1 MSVETYGAQ
10 ECRVYF
16 VQESVYGQ
24 TPTNPTMLGINSEGP
39 EPKINPAL
47 IEVMGVGS
55 KDLQALYPGMRKVNL
70 KIAHVPS
77 PLASTTFLQ
86 HVQTLN
92 SLSVL
97 VAYYKGLWAS
107 PSNIIAFLHTGCK
120 IDKLTVNCKVDDI
133 IKADVEL
140 IGQNVSRSTSLPTG
154 ATYGDYP
161 GGIPFYNAKMQKGA
175 AGGGSLT
182 DLTDV
187 TDWKFEIQNNLKE
200 VPVIQSGGTALLLK
214 YLRER
219 NRKLSGELTLEFE
232 SDWALVDLL
241 ADSQFSLNFILGTG
255 HQALFTYCKW
265 EEFNPTTK
273 IKDLVSVKLKFLA
286 QTVAIT

>member
-1 MSVETYGAQ
+1 MSVETYGAH

-24 TPTNPTMLGINSEGP
+24 TPTNPTMLGINNEGP
-39 EPKINPAL
+39 EPKIAPSL
-47 IEVMGVGS
+47 IEVMGVGNR
-55 KDLQALYPGMRKVNL
+55 DLQALVAGMRKVEL
-70 KIAHVPS
+70 KIPHTLS
-77 PLASTTFLQ
+77 DLAPINFIQ

-97 VAYYKGLWAS
+97 VAYYKGLFAS
-107 PSNIIAFLHTGCK
+107 PTNVIAFMHTGCK
-120 IDKLTVNCKVDDI
+120 IDKVSVSCKIDEIV
-133 IKADVEL
+133 KADVEL
-140 IGQNVSRSTSLPTG
+140 IGRNVSRSTSLPTG

-161 GGIPFYNAKMQKGA
+161 GGIPFFNTKVQKGA
-175 AGGGSLT
+175 ASGGSYA
-182 DLTDV
+182 DLTDI
-187 TDWKFEIQNNLKE
+187 TDWKFEIQNNLKA
-200 VPVIQSGGTALLLK
+200 VVTIQSGGTGLLLK

-232 SDWALVDLL
+232 NDWALADLL
-241 ADSQFSLNFILGTG
+241 ADSQFSLNFNLSGG
-255 HQALFTYCKW
+255 KQALFTYCKW

-286 QTVAIT
+286 QTVAIS

>member
-1 MSVETYGAQ
+1 MSVETYGAH

-16 VQESVYGQ
+16 VQETTYGQ
-24 TPTNPTMLGINSEGP
+24 IPANPSMLGINNEGP
-39 EPKINPAL
+39 EPKIAPSL
-47 IEVMGVGS
+47 IEIMGVGS
-55 KDLQALYPGMRKVNL
+55 RDLQNLVAGMRKVDL
-70 KIAHVPS
+70 KIPHTLS
-77 PLASTTFLQ
+77 PLAPINFIQ

-97 VAYYKGLWAS
+97 VAYYKGLFAS
-107 PSNIIAFLHTGCK
+107 PTNIIAHLHTGCK
-120 IDKLTVNCKVDDI
+120 IDKVSVSCKVDDI
-133 IKADVEL
+133 VKADVEL

-161 GGIPFYNAKMQKGA
+161 GGIPFYNTKVQKGA

-187 TDWKFEIQNNLKE
+187 TDWKFEIQNNLKA
-200 VPVIQSGGTALLLK
+200 VVTIQSGGTGLLLK

-232 SDWALVDLL
+232 NDWALADLL
-241 ADSQFSLNFILGTG
+241 ADSQFSLNFNLGG
-255 HQALFTYCKW
+255 GKAALFTYCKW

-286 QTVAIT
+286 QTVAIS

>member
-1 MSVETYGAQ
+1 MSVETYGAH

-24 TPTNPTMLGINSEGP
+24 TPTNPTMLGINNEGP
-39 EPKINPAL
+39 EPKIAPSL

-55 KDLQALYPGMRKVNL
+55 RDLQALVAGMRKVDL
-70 KIAHVPS
+70 KIPHTLS
-77 PLASTTFLQ
+77 DLAPINFIQ

-97 VAYYKGLWAS
+97 VAYYKGLFTS
-107 PSNIIAFLHTGCK
+107 PTNVIAFMHTGCK
-120 IDKLTVNCKVDDI
+120 IDKVSVSCKVDEI
-133 IKADVEL
+133 VKADVEL
-140 IGQNVSRSTSLPTG
+140 IGRNVSRSTSLPTG

-161 GGIPFYNAKMQKGA
+161 GGIPFFNTKVQKGA
-175 AGGGSLT
+175 AGGGT
-182 DLTDV
+182 YADLTDV
-187 TDWKFEIQNNLKE
+187 TDWKFEIQNNLKA
-200 VPVIQSGGTALLLK
+200 VNTIQSGGTGLLLK

-232 SDWALVDLL
+232 NDWALADLL
-241 ADSQFSLNFILGTG
+241 ADSQFSLNFNLSGG
-255 HQALFTYCKW
+255 KQALFTYCKW

-286 QTVAIT
+286 QTVSIT

>member
-1 MSVETYGAQ
+1 VSVETYGAH

-24 TPTNPTMLGINSEGP
+24 TPTNPTMLGINNEGP
-39 EPKINPAL
+39 EPKIAPSL

-55 KDLQALYPGMRKVNL
+55 RDLQALVAGMRKVDL
-70 KIAHVPS
+70 KIPHTLS
-77 PLASTTFLQ
+77 DLAPINFIQ
-86 HVQTLN
+86 HVQTLS

-97 VAYYKGLWAS
+97 VAYYKGLFTS
-107 PSNIIAFLHTGCK
+107 PTNVIAFMHTGCK
-120 IDKLTVNCKVDDI
+120 IDKVSVSCKVDEI
-133 IKADVEL
+133 VKADVEL
-140 IGQNVSRSTSLPTG
+140 IGRNVSRSTSLPTG

-161 GGIPFYNAKMQKGA
+161 GGIPFFNTKVQKGA
-175 AGGGSLT
+175 ASGGSYA
-182 DLTDV
+182 DLTDI
-187 TDWKFEIQNNLKE
+187 TDWKFEIQNNLKA
-200 VPVIQSGGTALLLK
+200 VVTIQSGGTGLLLK

-232 SDWALVDLL
+232 NDWALADLL
-241 ADSQFSLNFILGTG
+241 ADSQFSLNFNLSGG
-255 HQALFTYCKW
+255 KQALFTYCKW

-286 QTVAIT
+286 QTVSIT